1 MSKLKKIEWSVQLV
15 MCRCALYFPG
25 LCSPNPT
32 AAVLL
37 PLLVWTCLSSLLKPS
52 ESVCEWLPKR
62 RKAFY
67 ERHTGAHGSFTQP
80 STFRKQII
88 TGCIMWCSIMSES
101 IVTAQDCWMR
111 YYSMC
116 SNCKMMIILYDPFN
130 DRYGDFFSQL
140 VFSTYLSEAL
150 LNTSHNL
157 RGKEHK
163 FGMSLDKMV

>member
-1 MSKLKKIEWSVQLV
+1 MNEKAKECKAV
-15 MCRCALYFPG
+15 CAVICVLGMHYILPVFVLLTPV
-25 LCSPNPT
+25 

-37 PLLVWTCLSSLLKPS
+37 PLLVRTCLSFLSKPS
-52 ESVCEWLPKR
+52 ESARDWLPKR

-88 TGCIMWCSIMSES
+88 TGCIMCCSIMSES

-130 DRYGDFFSQL
+130 DRYGEFFFFAQL
-140 VFSTYLSEAL
+140 VFSTYLSVVL
-150 LNTSHNL
+150 TI
-157 RGKEHK
+157 
-163 FGMSLDKMV
+163 